1 MACVALL
8 GGSGFVGRNLLHV
21 LTQRG
26 YRCIVLTR
34 DTERCRELRLVPGVQ
49 LRRTN
54 PYDFESLTS
63 ALKGADAVINLVGI
77 LNEGGRSGKGFHRA
91 HVKLVENL
99 LAACNEAQV
108 ARLVQ
113 ISALN
118 AEVDSPGA
126 SHYLKTKGEAER
138 LIKHSGIEYTIVR
151 PSVIFGA
158 DDSFFNRFAGLL
170 KWLPILPLACP
181 GAQLQPVW
189 VGDVAN
195 AVAVILEKRET
206 IGRAYSLVGPG
217 KYSLIDLVRFTAKA
231 TEKKRWILGLPD
243 FVSRLQGVVCDF
255 VPGKPFSSDNYRS
268 LKIDNVSDEN
278 GLRALGIE
286 PRPLEGLVK
295 SYLCGSSRQQRLDT
309 IRQRTDHRP

>member
-1 MACVALL
+1 MNGPADLCERYVMASGDYIIEDVVTEGMEVYCPIGHDRFMENGTFHGAGAFDLL
-8 GGSGFVGRNLLHV
+8 FPLIR
-21 LTQRG
+21 
-26 YRCIVLTR
+26 
-34 DTERCRELRLVPGVQ
+34 
-49 LRRTN
+49 
-54 PYDFESLTS
+54 
-63 ALKGADAVINLVGI
+63 
-77 LNEGGRSGKGFHRA
+77 
-91 HVKLVENL
+91 
-99 LAACNEAQV
+99 
-108 ARLVQ
+108 
-113 ISALN
+113 
-118 AEVDSPGA
+118 
-126 SHYLKTKGEAER
+126 EAER